1 VDGNRL
7 YACASISQSH
17 RLKIYDVSNPFVPV
31 FLGHLS
37 GNYWR
42 VDASG
47 AFAFATMRNPSTLM
61 RIIDVSDP
69 GSPFVVGEVDMGGGG
84 GRIVQAGGHAYVAT
98 TAGLRII
105 DVSTPT
111 SPVLVGAAG
120 GSCHELVLQGDW
132 VYAVSQNPNALLVFD
147 VSDPEQP
154 ALAAT
159 LPFAQRPRH
168 VAAGGEHVYVGLG
181 FDGLLLIIDVT
192 DPASPA
198 IAVTASMGT
207 GPMKVHDGKLA
218 MGTALLPLQCPA
230 TTAVEEPLPV
240 TPSLVTARADP
251 NPFHAHNVFE
261 YGLSRST
268 QVRLRVYDV
277 EGRLVRVLQQGKL
290 QSEGVHRAMWDGA
303 DEGGNRVG
311 TGVYF
316 YKLETGSEQ
325 VVRRVV
331 RLK

>member
-1 VDGNRL
+1 MRV
-7 YACASISQSH
+7 I
-17 RLKIYDVSNPFVPV
+17 DVSNPA
-31 FLGHLS
+31 L
-37 GNYWR
+37 
-42 VDASG
+42 
-47 AFAFATMRNPSTLM
+47 
-61 RIIDVSDP
+61 
-69 GSPFVVGEVDMGGGG
+69 PFVAGEVDMGGFG
-84 GRIVQAGGHAYVAT
+84 GRIVHSGGHAYVAT
-98 TAGLRII
+98 RAGLRII
-105 DVSTPT
+105 DVSIPT
-111 SPVLVGAAG
+111 SPVIVGSAG
-120 GSCHELVLQGDW
+120 GWCDDLVLQGDW

-159 LPFAQRPRH
+159 LPFTQGPSHIA
-168 VAAGGEHVYVGLG
+168 AAGEYVYVGCR
-181 FDGLLLIIDVT
+181 FDRLLLIIDVT
-192 DPASPA
+192 DPVSPA
-198 IAVTASMGT
+198 IAVTASLGI

-218 MGTALLPLQCPA
+218 IATALLPLQCPA
-230 TTAVEEPLPV
+230 TTAVEESMPV
-240 TPSLVTARADP
+240 TPTLVTARADP

-277 EGRLVRVLQQGKL
+277 EGRLVRVLQQGAL